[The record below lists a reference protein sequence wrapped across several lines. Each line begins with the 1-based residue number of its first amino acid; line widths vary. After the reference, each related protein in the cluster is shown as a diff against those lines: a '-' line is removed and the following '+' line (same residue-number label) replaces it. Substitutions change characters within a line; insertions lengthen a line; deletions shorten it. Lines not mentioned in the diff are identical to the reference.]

1 MGFILV
7 ERRMTDNDRDV
18 ELLRSNPHALL
29 LKYQETIRII
39 VKKYIEAGMFK
50 APEFED
56 IVQEINASILAKIP
70 AMQRQYNGRSLFK
83 TYFSV
88 IVRNICLKAHR
99 RGQKDID
106 FLQEDLSA
114 YFVENSHEKRSVIE
128 HEVSRFRTVL
138 SLYDRQRPKLLLCL
152 KLYFRIPMTPED
164 IRLWYP
170 ECSGEDQAILMGH
183 FGRKYDQLSD
193 IDIYKI
199 VTPIMNRNEKR
210 SNSVDAIRKWTDS
223 KVREIID
230 LLNKRPKRTNHSV
243 ETLKILVDDFFSPFL
258 LER

>member
-1 MGFILV
+1 
-7 ERRMTDNDRDV
+7 MTDNDRDV
-18 ELLRSNPHALL
+18 ELLRSDPHALL
-29 LKYQETIRII
+29 LKYQETVRII
-39 VKKYIEAGMFK
+39 VKKYIEAGMFR
-50 APEFED
+50 APEFDD
-56 IVQEINASILAKIP
+56 IVQEINVSLLAKIP
-70 AMQRQYNGRSLFK
+70 AMQRQYNGKSLFK

-106 FLQEDLSA
+106 FLQEDLSV
-114 YFVENSHEKRSVIE
+114 YFVENTHEKRSVIE
-128 HEVSRFRTVL
+128 HEVRRFKTVL
-138 SLYDRQRPKLLLCL
+138 SLYDTQRPKLLLCL

-170 ECSGEDQAILMGH
+170 ECSGEDQASLMRH
-183 FGRKYDQLSD
+183 FGLNYDQLSD

-210 SNSVDAIRKWTDS
+210 SNSVDAMRKWTDS

-230 LLNKRPKRTNHSV
+230 LLNGRPKRTNHSV

-258 LER
+258 LES

>member
-1 MGFILV
+1 
-7 ERRMTDNDRDV
+7 MTDNDRDV
-18 ELLRSNPHALL
+18 ELLMSDPNALL
-29 LKYQETIRII
+29 LKYQETVRII
-39 VKKYIEAGMFK
+39 VKKYIEGGMFR
-50 APEFED
+50 AAEFDD
-56 IVQEINASILAKIP
+56 IVQEINVSLLAKIS
-70 AMQRQYNGRSLFK
+70 AMQRQYNGKSLFK

-99 RGQKDID
+99 RGDKDID
-106 FLQEDLSA
+106 FIQEDLSG
-114 YFVENSHEKRSVIE
+114 YFVENAHERRSAIE
-128 HEVSRFRTVL
+128 HEVRRFRTVL
-138 SLYDRQRPKLLLCL
+138 SLYDTQRPKLLLCL
-152 KLYFRIPMTPED
+152 KLYFRIPVNPED

-170 ECSGEDQAILMGH
+170 ECSGEDQALFLRH
-183 FGRKYDQLSD
+183 FGLNYDQLSD

-230 LLNKRPKRTNHSV
+230 LLNGRPKRTNHSA

-258 LER
+258 LEK